1 MVHPVLCAYTAK
13 TGNKFTGE
21 YIIWMELP
29 LTAFTMFLSMIMQP
43 KRNSRAYLCFITCHY
58 FSYTLLAEVLRTVF
72 DQSSQ
77 QVVISIGRS
86 VLWIAVAYAIMVGR
100 KRISEK
106 SQEDLSYFL
115 THRVLKE
122 GILAGLAQILFIM
135 FDAVRC
141 DFENG
146 WENCT
151 RTLASG
157 GGLSAL
163 VVIFV
168 GARIVSGIPPPS
180 IMKEHVIPAHRLITM
195 DLSLKEQ
202 VLTGTLGVSGICGL
216 FLLGNYGAEG
226 EFSSHGELIMTMV
239 IVNLGFACAS
249 AVFFYKFYLIN
260 RQLVSAAA
268 SPSPSPPPPPPAAA
282 VNITKGS
289 PYLFWMTAA
298 CVFALQV
305 QHLMLCFT
313 LDAELMTTTSILV
326 PLTWMFVAMTIFSDP
341 RRRDKRYI
349 NMLRALF
356 LCFALISELLFCVYS
371 ARQYWLAVG
380 RWYWVFFFLGRF
392 TVECLLFHE
401 LLKMRAKI
409 GRLQDEAVSN
419 FLTKSV
425 YGGGLKA
432 IGCILFVD
440 FRAVNCMIEKGMAE
454 CKNTATAGAGFIS
467 VNIIVVWM
475 LYLVMVSVPLNV
487 RDEICLTYE
496 KICELRLSPLRRLEA
511 LCFVICGI
519 CTLVLFS
526 LVNSKK
532 GSNSAF
538 FVNVGCHYVYHF
550 GSFCLTFFFNALYV
564 CYALTGKDY
573 FWETAT
579 IIQPLCILSFMVAF
593 LMQPKRNDRFYHC
606 LLVGHFLQ
614 FAVLTEITAAV
625 GSWRA
630 GWRIS
635 AVLGVLRV
643 FFVYVPVLKFAWFVR
658 GVISEAS
665 LPKLNKY
672 LTITLMRNGSATA
685 MTMVFFAV
693 ETFGCK
699 VEVVS
704 GDSGADEDG
713 GIYETGSCVNSAYV
727 GMFLSLFVLIFFIHD
742 LSLLAMPQTIQASF
756 AIPLAQIANFRLKK
770 RHRFQFFLM
779 TATFIS
785 AFYLFSFVGVPDS
798 EDPEEQKE
806 QLDRFLF
813 IGGMGSVAM
822 LANLF
827 VDLATLHNKF
837 DTYKRRVKEGRL
849 RISDREDSIKDIDV
863 LDLNDVEENM
873 TTISGGLL

>member
-1 MVHPVLCAYTAK
+1 MHLPFHP
-13 TGNKFTGE
+13 
-21 YIIWMELP
+21 
-29 LTAFTMFLSMIMQP
+29 
-43 KRNSRAYLCFITCHY
+43 
-58 FSYTLLAEVLRTVF
+58 
-72 DQSSQ
+72 
-77 QVVISIGRS
+77 
-86 VLWIAVAYAIMVGR
+86 
-100 KRISEK
+100 
-106 SQEDLSYFL
+106 FL
-115 THRVLKE
+115 TR
-122 GILAGLAQILFIM
+122 
-135 FDAVRC
+135 
-141 DFENG
+141 
-146 WENCT
+146 
-151 RTLASG
+151 
-157 GGLSAL
+157 AL
-163 VVIFV
+163 L
-168 GARIVSGIPPPS
+168 
-180 IMKEHVIPAHRLITM
+180 E
-195 DLSLKEQ
+195 
-202 VLTGTLGVSGICGL
+202 
-216 FLLGNYGAEG
+216 
-226 EFSSHGELIMTMV
+226 
-239 IVNLGFACAS
+239 
-249 AVFFYKFYLIN
+249 IN
-260 RQLVSAAA
+260 TTQ
-268 SPSPSPPPPPPAAA
+268 PSPP
-282 VNITKGS
+282 
-289 PYLFWMTAA
+289 
-298 CVFALQV
+298 Q
-305 QHLMLCFT
+305 
-313 LDAELMTTTSILV
+313 
-326 PLTWMFVAMTIFSDP
+326 
-341 RRRDKRYI
+341 
-349 NMLRALF
+349 
-356 LCFALISELLFCVYS
+356 
-371 ARQYWLAVG
+371 
-380 RWYWVFFFLGRF
+380 
-392 TVECLLFHE
+392 
-401 LLKMRAKI
+401 
-409 GRLQDEAVSN
+409 
-419 FLTKSV
+419 
-425 YGGGLKA
+425 
-432 IGCILFVD
+432 
-440 FRAVNCMIEKGMAE
+440 KGMAE

-538 FVNVGCHYVYHF
+538 FVNVSGGIGGFAIVLAFFVEWTVTRKHRKKHMAAISSPSSSVSSSVSSSSPSPPSPPKLISGCHYVYHF

-785 AFYLFSFVGVPDS
+785 AFYLFSFVGG
-798 EDPEEQKE
+798 
-806 QLDRFLF
+806 FA
-813 IGGMGSVAM
+813 I
-822 LANLF
+822 
-827 VDLATLHNKF
+827 
-837 DTYKRRVKEGRL
+837 
-849 RISDREDSIKDIDV
+849 
-863 LDLNDVEENM
+863 
-873 TTISGGLL
+873 